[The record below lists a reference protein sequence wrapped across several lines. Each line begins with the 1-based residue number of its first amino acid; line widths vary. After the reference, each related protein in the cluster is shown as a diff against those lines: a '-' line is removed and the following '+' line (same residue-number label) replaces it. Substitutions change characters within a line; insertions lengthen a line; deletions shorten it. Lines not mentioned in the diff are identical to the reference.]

1 MTSRTYA
8 GGRPRTAPRGRPRGQ
23 WTNTAAKVRHN
34 PLILVGYLV
43 LIINS
48 ASCLI
53 PILWTLSNSFRS
65 NTEIFSHFSL
75 IPERVNFGNFGSIV
89 RNTNLVQAFVNSLV
103 ITLSSLALL
112 LICVLPCA
120 FLLARFS
127 FRFSRGIYTF
137 FLLSIF
143 VPSIVLLQA
152 VYQLFATLNLLNV
165 QYSIVLAYTAGQIP
179 FCLFLMVAYMR
190 ELPGEVEEAA
200 VIDGASVWSIF
211 GRIIVPMTRNGI
223 IVILILSFVSI
234 WNDYIYAL
242 VFLPEP
248 QRQTL
253 TVALANVKGEYA
265 VSYGLLSAAAIMA
278 IVPVFV
284 FYLFTK
290 NFLMSG
296 MSSGAVKG

>member
-1 MTSRTYA
+1 MTSGAYAA
-8 GGRPRTAPRGRPRGQ
+8 GGPQPAARGR
-23 WTNTAAKVRHN
+23 WKVTVTRIRHN
-34 PLILVGYLV
+34 PVILAGYLV
-43 LIINS
+43 LMLNS
-48 ASCLI
+48 VGCLV
-53 PILWTLSNSFRS
+53 PILWTLSNSFRT
-65 NTEIFSHFSL
+65 NTQIFTHFSL
-75 IPERVNFGNFGSIV
+75 VPEQFNVGNFQSIV
-89 RNTNLVQAFVNSLV
+89 DNTNLVQAFVNSLV
-103 ITLSSLALL
+103 ISLCSLALL

-120 FLLARFS
+120 FLFARFS
-127 FRFSRGIYTF
+127 FRFSRAAYGF

-152 VYQLFATLNLLNV
+152 VYELFANLGLLNV
-165 QYSIVLAYTAGQIP
+165 KYSIVLAYTAGQIP
-179 FCLFLMVAYMR
+179 FCLFLLTAYMR
-190 ELPGEVEEAA
+190 ELPVQIEEAA
-200 VIDGASVWSIF
+200 IIDGASVWNIF
-211 GRIIVPMTRNGI
+211 RRITLPMSRNGVV
-223 IVILILSFVSI
+223 VILILSFISI

-242 VFLPEP
+242 VFLPQP

-265 VSYGLLSAAAIMA
+265 VSYGLLSAAAVMA

>member
-1 MTSRTYA
+1 MTSGTYA
-8 GGRPRTAPRGRPRGQ
+8 DGRPPAVTRSQ
-23 WTNTAAKVRHN
+23 WAITVAKVRHN

-48 ASCLI
+48 AACLV
-53 PILWTLSNSFRS
+53 PILWTLSNSSRT
-65 NTEIFSHFSL
+65 NTEIFSHFSM
-75 IPERVNFGNFGSIV
+75 IPEQFNFGNYESIV
-89 RNTNLVQAFVNSLV
+89 ENTNLVQGFVNSLV
-103 ITLSSLALL
+103 ITFSSLALM

-127 FRFSRGIYTF
+127 FKFSRTIYTF

-143 VPSIVLLQA
+143 VPGIVLLQA

-165 QYSIVLAYTAGQIP
+165 EYSIVLAYTAGQIP

-190 ELPGEVEEAA
+190 EVPVEVEEAA
-200 VIDGASVWSIF
+200 IIDGAGVWSIF
-211 GRIIVPMTRNGI
+211 ARIIVPMSRNGI
-223 IVILILSFVSI
+223 VTILILSFVSI

-278 IVPVFV
+278 IVPIFV

-290 NFLMSG
+290 NLLMSG

>member
-1 MTSRTYA
+1 MTSSAYV
-8 GGRPRTAPRGRPRGQ
+8 GPRPRTANRGRLSA
-23 WTNTAAKVRHN
+23 TAARVRHN
-34 PLILVGYLV
+34 PVILIGYLV
-43 LIINS
+43 LIVNTV
-48 ASCLI
+48 SCLV

-65 NTEIFSHFSL
+65 NTQIFSHFSL
-75 IPERVNFGNFGSIV
+75 VPEQFNGANFTSIV
-89 RNTNLVQAFVNSLV
+89 DNTNLVQAFVNSLV
-103 ITLSSLALL
+103 ISVCSLVLL
-112 LICVLPCA
+112 LICVLPRA
-120 FLLARFS
+120 FVFARFS
-127 FRFSRGIYTF
+127 FKFSRVLYTF

-152 VYQLFATLNLLNV
+152 VYELFANLGLLNV
-165 QYSIVLAYTAGQIP
+165 NYSIVLAYTAGQIP
-179 FCLFLMVAYMR
+179 FCLFLLTAYMR
-190 ELPGEVEEAA
+190 ELPLEVEEAA
-200 VIDGASVWSIF
+200 IIDGASVWNIF
-211 GRIIVPMTRNGI
+211 RRVTVPMSRNGI
-223 IVILILSFVSI
+223 VVILILAFVSI

-242 VFLPEP
+242 VFLPQP

>member
-1 MTSRTYA
+1 MTTGTY
-8 GGRPRTAPRGRPRGQ
+8 GESRPRPAARRRWTAGF
-23 WTNTAAKVRHN
+23 AKARHN

-43 LIINS
+43 LTINS
-48 ASCLI
+48 VACLI
-53 PILWTLSNSFRS
+53 PILWTLSNSFRT
-65 NTEIFSHFSL
+65 NTQIFSRFSL
-75 IPERVNFGNFGSIV
+75 IPEQFNLGSFESMV
-89 RNTNLVQAFVNSLV
+89 KNTNLVQAFINSII
-103 ITLSSLALL
+103 ITFASLALM

-120 FLLARFS
+120 FVLARFR
-127 FRFSRGIYTF
+127 FRLSRAIYTF

-143 VPSIVLLQA
+143 VPGIVMLQA
-152 VYQLFATLNLLNV
+152 VYQLFATLNLLDLP
-165 QYSIVLAYTAGQIP
+165 YSIALAYTAGQIP

-190 ELPGEVEEAA
+190 ELPGEIEEAA
-200 VIDGASVWSIF
+200 VLDGAGVWSIF
-211 GRIIVPMTRNGI
+211 GRIILPMSRNGI
-223 IVILILSFVSI
+223 VTILILSFVSI

-253 TVALANVKGEYA
+253 TVALASAKSEYA

-296 MSSGAVKG
+296 MSAGAVKG

>member
-1 MTSRTYA
+1 MTSGTYVDA
-8 GGRPRTAPRGRPRGQ
+8 HPRQAPRGR
-23 WTNTAAKVRHN
+23 WAITVTKIRHN
-34 PLILVGYLV
+34 PVLLVGYLV

-48 ASCLI
+48 AGCLV
-53 PILWTLSNSFRS
+53 PIVWTLSNSFRT
-65 NTEIFSHFSL
+65 NTEIFSRFSL
-75 IPERVNFGNFGSIV
+75 IPEQFNVGNFGSIV
-89 RNTNLVQAFVNSLV
+89 RNTNLVQAFVNSCV
-103 ITLSSLALL
+103 ITLSSLVLL

-127 FRFSRGIYTF
+127 FTFSRTIYTF

-152 VYQLFATLNLLNV
+152 VYQLFSTLGLLDV
-165 QYSIVLAYTAGQIP
+165 QYSIVLAYTAGQLP

-200 VIDGASVWSIF
+200 IIDGASVWGIF
-211 GRIIVPMTRNGI
+211 RRITVPMTRNGI
-223 IVILILSFVSI
+223 VVILILSFVSI

>member
-1 MTSRTYA
+1 MTSGTYA
-8 GGRPRTAPRGRPRGQ
+8 DSRPRAAARGR
-23 WTNTAAKVRHN
+23 WAATAAKVRHN
-34 PLILVGYLV
+34 PVILVGYLV
-43 LIINS
+43 LMLNTV
-48 ASCLI
+48 SCLV
-53 PILWTLSNSFRS
+53 PILWTLSNSFRT
-65 NTEIFSHFSL
+65 NTQIFTHFAL
-75 IPERVNFGNFGSIV
+75 IPEQFNFGNFASIID
-89 RNTNLVQAFVNSLV
+89 NTNLVQSFVNSLV
-103 ITLSSLALL
+103 IAASSMVLL

-120 FLLARFS
+120 FVFARFS
-127 FRFSRGIYTF
+127 FKFSRAIYTF

-152 VYQLFATLNLLNV
+152 VYELFANLGLLNV
-165 QYSIVLAYTAGQIP
+165 NYSIVLAYTAGQIP
-179 FCLFLMVAYMR
+179 FCLFLLTAYMR
-190 ELPGEVEEAA
+190 ELPVEVEEAA
-200 VIDGASVWSIF
+200 IIDGASVWSIF
-211 GRIIVPMTRNGI
+211 RRITVPMSRNGI
-223 IVILILSFVSI
+223 VVILILSFVAI

-278 IVPVFV
+278 IVPIFV

-290 NFLMSG
+290 NLLMSG

>member
-1 MTSRTYA
+1 MTSGTLA
-8 GGRPRTAPRGRPRGQ
+8 PSRPQRINRGRWAPS
-23 WTNTAAKVRHN
+23 AAKVRHN
-34 PLILVGYLV
+34 PVMIIGYLA
-43 LIINS
+43 LIINT

-53 PILWTLSNSFRS
+53 PILWTLSNSFRT
-65 NTEIFSHFSL
+65 NTQIFSRFSL
-75 IPERVNFGNFGSIV
+75 IPEQFNFGNFESIV
-89 RNTNLVQAFVNSLV
+89 DNTNLVQAFVNSLV
-103 ITLSSLALL
+103 ISVSSLVLL
-112 LICVLPCA
+112 LICVLPA
-120 FLLARFS
+120 SFLFSRFR
-127 FRFSRGIYTF
+127 FRFSRAFYTF

-152 VYQLFATLNLLNV
+152 VYELFAHLNLLNV

-179 FCLFLMVAYMR
+179 FCIFLLTAYMR
-190 ELPGEVEEAA
+190 ELPGEIEEAA
-200 VIDGASVWSIF
+200 IIDGANVWDIF
-211 GRIIVPMTRNGI
+211 RRITVPMTRNGI
-223 IVILILSFVSI
+223 VVILILSFISI

-242 VFLPEP
+242 VFLPQP

>member
-1 MTSRTYA
+1 VTSGTYA
-8 GGRPRTAPRGRPRGQ
+8 GRRPRAVTRGRRSI
-23 WTNTAAKVRHN
+23 TITKIRHN

-48 ASCLI
+48 AGCLI

-65 NTEIFSHFSL
+65 NTQIFSVFSL
-75 IPERVNFGNFGSIV
+75 IPEQFNFGNFESIV
-89 RNTNLVQAFVNSLV
+89 HNTNLVQAFFNSLV
-103 ITLSSLALL
+103 ISLCSLALL
-112 LICVLPCA
+112 LVCVLPAA
-120 FLLARFS
+120 FLFARFT
-127 FRFSRGIYTF
+127 FRFSRAFYAF

-152 VYQLFATLNLLNV
+152 VYELFANLSLLNV
-165 QYSIVLAYTAGQIP
+165 QYSIVLAYTAAQIP
-179 FCLFLMVAYMR
+179 FCLFLLTAYMR
-190 ELPGEVEEAA
+190 ELPVEVEEAA
-200 VIDGASVWSIF
+200 IIDGASVWNIF
-211 GRIIVPMTRNGI
+211 RRITVPMTRNGI
-223 IVILILSFVSI
+223 VVILILSFISI

-253 TVALANVKGEYA
+253 TVALANVKGEYT

>member
-1 MTSRTYA
+1 MTSQSYA
-8 GGRPRTAPRGRPRGQ
+8 GGRPRTAARGR
-23 WTNTAAKVRHN
+23 WTITTAKIRHN

-43 LIINS
+43 LIVNS
-48 ASCLI
+48 VGCLI
-53 PILWTLSNSFRS
+53 PILWTLSNSFRT
-65 NTEIFSHFSL
+65 NTQIFSRFSL
-75 IPERVNFGNFGSIV
+75 IPEQLNFGNFTSIV
-89 RNTNLVQAFVNSLV
+89 QNTNLVQAFVNSLV
-103 ITLSSLALL
+103 ITLSSLVIL

-120 FLLARFS
+120 FLLARFT
-127 FRFSRGIYTF
+127 FRFSRVIYMF

-152 VYQLFATLNLLNV
+152 VYELFSTLSLLNV

-200 VIDGASVWSIF
+200 IIDGASVWSIF
-211 GRIIVPMTRNGI
+211 RRITVPMTRNGI
-223 IVILILSFVSI
+223 VVILILSFVSI

-296 MSSGAVKG
+296 MSAGAVKG